1 MLENGAGRV
10 LQSYLD
16 YAPLLVRYKT
26 NSGRG
31 DMGPLAQVEGNLF
44 LGSSTIILEA
54 AAEGVTC
61 HGLVVTGNQFHT
73 WNAPN
78 STFVVDESGGS
89 FGGVEDVIVENNVA
103 GSAITHGVSEAHW
116 NVPGPPPGAKRVKL

>member
-26 NSGRG
+26 NSGLG

-73 WNAPN
+73 WNVAN
-78 STFVVDESGGS
+78 STFVVDESAGS
-89 FGGVEDVIVENNVA
+89 FAGVEDVIVENNVA
-103 GSAITHGVSEAHW
+103 GSTITHGGST
-116 NVPGPPPGAKRVKL
+116 G

>member
-1 MLENGAGRV
+1 
-10 LQSYLD
+10 
-16 YAPLLVRYKT
+16 
-26 NSGRG
+26 
-31 DMGPLAQVEGNLF
+31 LALAIRWCDPCPYFYQGNLF